1 MRKYTKMNNK
11 KYNKLIEEKKKK
23 KISLK
28 NSKLLDKELEKRYC
42 RCIKKLKQTKKTKKT
57 KKSKGSEYPICL
69 TSVYINRKFAVPKDI
84 KKKCK
89 K

>member
-42 RCIKKLKQTKKTKKT
+42 RCIKKLKQTKKSKNN
-57 KKSKGSEYPICL
+57 KGSEYPICL
-69 TSVYINRKFAVPKDI
+69 TSVYKNRKFVVPKDI